1 MISAFDWENNKKR
14 LNLIREEKKG
24 SDQHIRKCVSNGIQ
38 IVLKIWSF
46 KVRERE
52 TVKRC
57 FCFFTKV
64 LGRRRVLTRR
74 THHPFLLS
82 FFLFLFCKELWLCH
96 VKRSIRKHPFTT
108 HKTHCIAKLCV
119 TLGIAIL

>member
-46 KVRERE
+46 KSERERQ
-52 TVKRC
+52 
-57 FCFFTKV
+57 
-64 LGRRRVLTRR
+64 
-74 THHPFLLS
+74 
-82 FFLFLFCKELWLCH
+82 
-96 VKRSIRKHPFTT
+96 
-108 HKTHCIAKLCV
+108 
-119 TLGIAIL
+119 

>member
-46 KVRERE
+46 KVRERDSE
-52 TVKRC
+52 TR
-57 FCFFTKV
+57 
-64 LGRRRVLTRR
+64 
-74 THHPFLLS
+74 LLRFYEGS
-82 FFLFLFCKELWLCH
+82 GKAQ
-96 VKRSIRKHPFTT
+96 SID
-108 HKTHCIAKLCV
+108 
-119 TLGIAIL
+119 